1 MLLKLIESMLK
12 FSINFIITLSLLEI
26 AEMLYLTQ
34 KNQINKNI
42 KKELNT
48 LYILINKK
56 QIEIILLL

>member
-42 KKELNT
+42 KKDLNT

-56 QIEIILLL
+56 QTEIILLL

>member
-42 KKELNT
+42 KKDLNT